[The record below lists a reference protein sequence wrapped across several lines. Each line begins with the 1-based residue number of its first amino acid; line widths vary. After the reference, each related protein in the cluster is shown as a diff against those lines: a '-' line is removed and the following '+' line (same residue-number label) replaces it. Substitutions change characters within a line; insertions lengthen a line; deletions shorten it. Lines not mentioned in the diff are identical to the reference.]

1 MKNNLVLADRNS
13 ADAQGIVI
21 GMLSGAMTGIA
32 AGADVAAVR
41 NLMDVPLVVDGIRI
55 RWVTSTAFGTAQALA
70 FRVNKV
76 YGFTAVHDTG
86 SPTAIQAHYSYQEG
100 VKTNQAT
107 GAAVTTG
114 DRIPLTEISS
124 VIAATAAIT
133 NGTYTAE
140 DTDEPEVLA
149 VGAGSTL
156 PGVYD
161 NYYPLLPMVLPKN
174 TGLVINNH
182 ILMGAS
188 GAGNLFIG
196 IDCHRQ
202 G

>member
-1 MKNNLVLADRNS
+1 MRSNLILSDRNS
-13 ADAQGIVI
+13 ADAQGII
-21 GMLSGAMTGIA
+21 IPLLSGAMTIIA
-32 AGADVAAVR
+32 AGADVGAVC
-41 NLMDVPLVVDGIRI
+41 NLGTIPLVVDGIRT

-70 FRVNKV
+70 FRINKV
-76 YGFTAVHDTG
+76 YGFTAVHTG
-86 SPTAIQAHYSYQEG
+86 GTPVACQAHYSYQEG
-100 VKTNQAT
+100 VKTTQGT
-107 GAAVTTG
+107 AAVVTTG

-124 VIAATAAIT
+124 VIASTAAIT
-133 NGTYTAE
+133 SGAYTAE
-140 DTDEPEVLA
+140 DTDEPEVFA

-161 NYYPLLPMVLPKN
+161 NFYPLIPIVLPQF

-188 GAGNLFIG
+188 GVGNLFIG

>member
-1 MKNNLVLADRNS
+1 MKHSLVLSDRNS

-21 GMLSGAMTGIA
+21 PLLSGAMTGIA
-32 AGADVAAVR
+32 AGADVAGVR
-41 NLMDVPLVVDGIRI
+41 NLMDVPVVVDGIRI

-86 SPTAIQAHYSYQEG
+86 SPVAIQAHYQYQAG
-100 VKTNQAT
+100 VQTDQAT
-107 GAAVTTG
+107 AAPVTTG
-114 DRIPLTEISS
+114 ARIPLTEISS
-124 VIAATAAIT
+124 VISATAAIT

-140 DTDEPEVLA
+140 DTDEPEVFA

-156 PGVYD
+156 PGVYE
-161 NYYPLLPMVLPKN
+161 NWCPLVPMVLTKN

-182 ILMGAS
+182 ILMGPS
-188 GAGNLFIG
+188 GVGNLFIG